1 VVAGTF
7 KFDVVVTWVVIP
19 MCELQTGYQSEMAY
33 ARSLS
38 RFSVKLG
45 PEGWKYAAQRLQR
58 VVPLSVPFGQGWIGE
73 NEAPPGTIF
82 RKFPDA
88 KATNVTRVNQNLTS
102 TSKPNLSGVSSTSH
116 SSVTT
121 TSFMP
126 TPQMSR
132 PLMINPVAQTAMDS
146 LLTTVTSAMLAS
158 GAASQ
163 ALLPGKSAMVGTSV
177 PSTTLAYFL
186 VVTSCI

>member
-1 VVAGTF
+1 M
-7 KFDVVVTWVVIP
+7 P
-19 MCELQTGYQSEMAY
+19 MCRLQTGYQSEMAY

-45 PEGWKYAAQRLQR
+45 PEGWKFAAQRLQR

-73 NEAPPGTIF
+73 HEAPPGTIF

-88 KATNVTRVNQNLTS
+88 KAINITRANQNLTA
-102 TSKPNLSGVSSTSH
+102 TALPNFPVVSSTSH
-116 SSVTT
+116 SPATT
-121 TSFMP
+121 ASFVP
-126 TPQMSR
+126 TPQTSR

-163 ALLPGKSAMVGTSV
+163 ALLPGKSAMVGT
-177 PSTTLAYFL
+177 
-186 VVTSCI
+186 

>member
-1 VVAGTF
+1 
-7 KFDVVVTWVVIP
+7 
-19 MCELQTGYQSEMAY
+19 MAY

-73 NEAPPGTIF
+73 HEAPPGTIF

-88 KATNVTRVNQNLTS
+88 KTTNATRVNQNLTS
-102 TSKPNLSGVSSTSH
+102 TSLPNLPGVSSTSH
-116 SSVTT
+116 SPVTSA
-121 TSFMP
+121 SFVP
-126 TPQMSR
+126 SSQMSR

-163 ALLPGKSAMVGTSV
+163 ALLPGKSTMVG
-177 PSTTLAYFL
+177 AFL
-186 VVTSCI
+186 TSCSPILW